1 MVVHKNQCTKSRII
15 PLCWFALLPP
25 FGIILHL
32 NHLCW
37 HLITK
42 ILEMAQGHIFLS
54 ISPFWWFMPT
64 QHKATHRSAISMQI
78 RTRIV
83 FDSNLAYLDHSLPP
97 LGLFLQIK
105 LNFLSLS
112 QTLLLRH
119 KERHSKRNWSTIRK
133 LPLFPII
140 KHSPHK
146 RPTFDKRDTL
156 EYFDKTKV
164 LTLLF
169 SKFSGGS
176 WSICFSLNF
185 SHFGIKHQNGIIFG
199 PINLIAS
206 PKLSTKSKRQ

>member
-1 MVVHKNQCTKSRII
+1 
-15 PLCWFALLPP
+15 
-25 FGIILHL
+25 
-32 NHLCW
+32 
-37 HLITK
+37 
-42 ILEMAQGHIFLS
+42 
-54 ISPFWWFMPT
+54 MPT
-64 QHKATHRSAISMQI
+64 QQKATKRSATSMQM
-78 RTRIV
+78 RTQIC

-112 QTLLLRH
+112 QIHLLRH
-119 KERHSKRNWSTIRK
+119 RERYSKRNWSKIQK

-146 RPTFDKRDTL
+146 RPTFDKKRHL

-169 SKFSGGS
+169 SKFSSGS

-185 SHFGIKHQNGIIFG
+185 SPFGIKHQNRIIFG
-199 PINLIAS
+199 PLTPLPHQNLQ
-206 PKLSTKSKRQ
+206 LGVKRQ